1 MWWGAGTRSSGGTVR
16 AEVSGSGVS
25 GWAADGL
32 PGDAGLERAMVR
44 RISEGEQRVRRVGRG
59 AQQPE
64 SLYVGHLRPFSRPPA
79 VII

>member
-1 MWWGAGTRSSGGTVR
+1 MGGGTRSSGGTVR

-44 RISEGEQRVRRVGRG
+44 RISEGEQQVHRVGREHNSQK
-59 AQQPE
+59 AC
-64 SLYVGHLRPFSRPPA
+64 V
-79 VII
+79 